1 MTFYNLWMS
10 CDSMCMR
17 LVLLIFSLL
26 FLLPTHPADARDV
39 LAGPLTGQVLD
50 VLDGDTVTVRLH
62 IWIGQDI
69 ETHVRISGIDTPEKR
84 GKCISE
90 RTRAE
95 QSRVALAQLLADGKI
110 RLSNI
115 QHEKYAGRVLAN
127 ASASDGTSIA
137 DYLIGKNLARPY
149 KGGKRQGWCS

>member
-1 MTFYNLWMS
+1 MR
-10 CDSMCMR
+10 MR
-17 LVLLIFSLL
+17 LALALIFLL
-26 FLLPTHPADARDV
+26 LLPQPADAKDV

-84 GKCISE
+84 GKCVSE

-95 QSRVALAQLLADGKI
+95 QSRVALAQLLTDGKI
-110 RLSNI
+110 QLSNI

-127 ASASDGTSIA
+127 ATASDGTPIA

>member
-1 MTFYNLWMS
+1 MR
-10 CDSMCMR
+10 MR
-17 LVLLIFSLL
+17 LVVILFCLL
-26 FLLPTHPADARDV
+26 FLPQPAAAKDV
-39 LAGPLTGQVLD
+39 LAGPLTGQVLN

-84 GKCISE
+84 GKCVSE

-115 QHEKYAGRVLAN
+115 QHEKYAGRVLATAT
-127 ASASDGTSIA
+127 ASNGTPIA

>member
-1 MTFYNLWMS
+1 MR
-10 CDSMCMR
+10 MR
-17 LVLLIFSLL
+17 LVVALFCLL
-26 FLLPTHPADARDV
+26 FLPQPAAAKDV

-84 GKCISE
+84 GKCVSE

-95 QSRVALAQLLADGKI
+95 QSRLALTALLADGKI
-110 RLSNI
+110 ELRDI
-115 QHEKYAGRVLAN
+115 RHEKYAGRVLAT
-127 ASASDGTSIA
+127 ATASDGTPVA

-149 KGGKRQGWCS
+149 SGGKRAGWCS